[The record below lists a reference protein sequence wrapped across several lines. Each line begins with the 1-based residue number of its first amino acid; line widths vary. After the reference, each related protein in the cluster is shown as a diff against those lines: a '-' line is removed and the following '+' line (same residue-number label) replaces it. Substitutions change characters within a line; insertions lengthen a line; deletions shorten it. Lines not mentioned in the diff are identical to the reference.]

1 MRSVEITAP
10 AFSDIFDDEETGY
23 INSTTPRHERA
34 PRLARRLRRR
44 MGKFALGTTILTGT
58 FTGLLQYDI
67 QQGKEAVEGSTPA
80 ITHVYEPTDPE
91 YNEAA
96 TVVLTGLGTRSAA
109 KSTEILK
116 SHTETGH
123 VFALEYS
130 NNEVDI
136 DELTRT
142 VVDGFQTQSEA
153 DGTPLKYV
161 SFDGYSMGGIVLLAI
176 AANIHENYP
185 DLTVTSV
192 SLNSTPVGENGLTRK
207 SSEAIGTLGQ
217 AINACNTYIK
227 LCSGIEYS
235 PTAQRI
241 VEIFSRHEK
250 YYDSETH
257 SFSFSD
263 FQATLESVDRK
274 LSGPAA
280 PSPVLIYNQAAVVQG
295 ASDTLLRKAQE
306 EFLVNYG
313 VEQSV
318 RELSERGPDKLPVSL
333 FYTMSQEP
341 SQDRVVDVNASSAAL
356 EAIADEHDA
365 RLEITKLDVGHAN
378 IKARQDI
385 YNQYITEEINPA
397 VALAIAREERVVNPG
412 MIAAAP
418 KGAV

>member
-1 MRSVEITAP
+1 MSSVELTP
-10 AFSDIFDDEETGY
+10 DFSVILNSEENG
-23 INSTTPRHERA
+23 NLSSTRPRHERA
-34 PRLARRLRRR
+34 PRLARRLKR
-44 MGKFALGTTILTGT
+44 KIAKVALGSTILTGT

-67 QQGKEAVEGSTPA
+67 QQGKEAVAGSEPS
-80 ITHVYEPTDPE
+80 ISHIYEPTNDE
-91 YNEAA
+91 YEDSA

-109 KSTEILK
+109 KSSEILS

-136 DELTRT
+136 DELTET
-142 VVDGFQTQSEA
+142 VVNGFKAQGELS
-153 DGTPLKYV
+153 GVPLKYV

-192 SLNSTPVGENGLTRK
+192 SLNSTPVGEDGLTRQ

-217 AINACNTYIK
+217 AINACNSYIK

-241 VEIFSRHEK
+241 VEIASRHEK
-250 YYDSETH
+250 YYDSDTH
-257 SFSFSD
+257 QFSFSD
-263 FQATLESVDRK
+263 FTDTLESVDRK
-274 LSGPAA
+274 LSGPTA

-306 EFLVNYG
+306 EFLVKYG

-318 RELSERGPDKLPVSL
+318 RELSERTAESLPVSL
-333 FYTMSQEP
+333 FYTMSVDP
-341 SQDRVVDVNASSAAL
+341 TNDRVVDVKASSEAL
-356 EAIADEHDA
+356 IAMATEYDA
-365 RLEITKLDVGHAN
+365 RLEVTELDVGHAN
-378 IKARQDI
+378 IKARQDV
-385 YNQYITEEINPA
+385 YNAYITEEINPA
-397 VALAIAREERVVNPG
+397 VSLAIARDQWASGTE

-418 KGAV
+418 EGAS